1 MIGLL
6 RIPRSQNGRRLINL
20 LMAILI
26 MMLLLSGCEGD
37 WLVGYGRGDWTEN
50 LIGGYAIDKIN
61 SQDIEFIH
69 KESYDDSGGT
79 FSISNFLVVGYQIQE
94 PYILLEGIH
103 MQGWRVT
110 EEELQAG
117 VLSYCIVN
125 AENDD
130 ILGPFE
136 TQNEFEAHCDALEI
150 TNYGEWIKV
159 DPKRYR

>member
-1 MIGLL
+1 MILIGLL

-69 KESYDDSGGT
+69 K
-79 FSISNFLVVGYQIQE
+79 ISNSFTRKAMTIAEEHFLFLIS
-94 PYILLEGIH
+94 
-103 MQGWRVT
+103 W
-110 EEELQAG
+110 
-117 VLSYCIVN
+117 
-125 AENDD
+125 
-130 ILGPFE
+130 
-136 TQNEFEAHCDALEI
+136 
-150 TNYGEWIKV
+150 W
-159 DPKRYR
+159 